1 MNTDIDLSSLDNFDL
16 SPEWESEQKK
26 VRSTPKDKNLKSKK
40 RPNRRKQK
48 GELKNLKSSKS
59 FLSFAITPNLEILQ
73 TLKEKIK
80 LTGVTYSIKEI
91 ASVITDRKERLNIK
105 IIVNEPDKISGSVN
119 PRVKYTVLK
128 KMLYIRRFTQKRY

>member
-16 SPEWESEQKK
+16 SPEWESEEKK
-26 VRSTPKDKNLKSKK
+26 VRPTPKDKNLKSKK
-40 RPNRRKQK
+40 RPIRRKQK

-80 LTGVTYSIKEI
+80 LTGITYSIKEI
-91 ASVITDRKERLNIK
+91 ASVITDREGAIK
-105 IIVNEPDKISGSVN
+105 YKNYRK
-119 PRVKYTVLK
+119 
-128 KMLYIRRFTQKRY
+128 